1 WVSGH
6 RDKVPYDVEDLLN
19 ARPVPEIWDPSGD
32 CLVYLFPD
40 DSGKDPSFR
49 IKSSIFTSSHTLYTL
64 AKNSETPSSTSDRD
78 SFAHTTYERHLY
90 IPIDRDG
97 SEQPLS
103 TGPGVSA
110 EAAALLRVRNLF
122 AFLMGRSLIATRYCP
137 TTFDIFT
144 DLSLTLKLYDFSNVD
159 GSTFGDVP
167 TLSFDAYVDEYVL
180 ADVRDSHE
188 KTIEAIIL
196 GERMR
201 NVKLYNEAFTHA
213 AGKHD
218 ALVKANDPKFN
229 SISPITINRLSR
241 AAMNLDR
248 NIATV
253 HRTMEDLDF
262 ASIFSGIMATKRKHI
277 DFDQWRESFFAT
289 RKFFMH
295 FYKQRYK
302 AWPPKPISKHG
313 VGLNRVVL
321 QDIYQDLCSVYDLL
335 VDRSNPNLTAAG
347 GDTTAV
353 DTAKDE
359 SKEDPDADPRPET
372 LREVL
377 SEYNRSSP
385 PVKPTIPFDIPMIPT
400 RTDVDRKDAKAM
412 SKKLK
417 DDEIVKILEA
427 SHNKDAV
434 STQFVEAFKE
444 MDRKSARHRNV
455 NQIADHRM
463 GQWIFFHALLQVLP
477 IVVVDA
483 PDIYHIK
490 DVEYFLCEPPKSG
503 VPWAKEEAMRNSSPL
518 LGGVPRPAVA
528 RLPADLLESGTEGL
542 FRRSHCWTM
551 AEKWGAS

>member
-1 WVSGH
+1 
-6 RDKVPYDVEDLLN
+6 
-19 ARPVPEIWDPSGD
+19 
-32 CLVYLFPD
+32 
-40 DSGKDPSFR
+40 
-49 IKSSIFTSSHTLYTL
+49 
-64 AKNSETPSSTSDRD
+64 
-78 SFAHTTYERHLY
+78 
-90 IPIDRDG
+90 
-97 SEQPLS
+97 
-103 TGPGVSA
+103 
-110 EAAALLRVRNLF
+110 
-122 AFLMGRSLIATRYCP
+122 MGRSLIATRYCP

-144 DLSLTLKLYDFSNVD
+144 DLSHLLKLYEFSNVD

-167 TLSFDAYVDEYVL
+167 TLSFDAYVDEYEL
-180 ADVRDSHE
+180 ADIRDSHE

-196 GERMR
+196 GERMK

-218 ALVKANDPKFN
+218 ALIKANDPKFN
-229 SISPITINRLSR
+229 SISPITVNRLSR

-335 VDRSNPNLTAAG
+335 VDRSHPNLTAAG
-347 GDTTAV
+347 GDTTSGDA
-353 DTAKDE
+353 AKDE
-359 SKEDPDADPRPET
+359 SKEDPDADPRPDT

-400 RTDVDRKDAKAM
+400 RADADRKDAKAM

-417 DDEIVKILEA
+417 DDEIVKILGA
-427 SHNKDAV
+427 SHNQDAV
-434 STQFVEAFKE
+434 STQFAEAFSE
-444 MDRKSARHRNV
+444 MDRKSARHKNV

-463 GQWIFFHALLQVLP
+463 GQWIFFHAILQVLP

-483 PDIYHIK
+483 PDIYHTK

-503 VPWAKEEAMRNSSPL
+503 VPWAREEAMRNSSPL
-518 LGGVPRPAVA
+518 MGGVPRPVVA

-551 AEKWGAS
+551 AEKWGADYPAIASMFQKRPEVPLAISTDVENPVESGSPSGLSPQIVVNAGSGGLSPSASMLSVGRTRPMSMLPVGGASEARRARPISVYDPTKTFDSILTGSPPPPMPSLPSPEEQKK